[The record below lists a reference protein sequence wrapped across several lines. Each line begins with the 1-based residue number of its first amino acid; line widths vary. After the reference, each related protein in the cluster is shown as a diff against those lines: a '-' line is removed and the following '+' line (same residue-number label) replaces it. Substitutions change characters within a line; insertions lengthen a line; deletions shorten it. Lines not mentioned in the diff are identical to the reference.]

1 MNLFRGLGL
10 FLFERTYPKI
20 LVLEVGADHPGDIKR
35 VTEWLRPDVAVLT
48 SLPLRPVH
56 IENFASAEDV
66 RREKTYL
73 VERLK
78 PHGVFV
84 GNADDPLVVLLRS
97 KTTARFVSYGFSE
110 EAVVRATHPQVLYK
124 EIADGKK
131 YSEGMTFRVDKDGGS
146 FPMRIYGTVGNQLIS
161 SALAGLAVGFARGG
175 NMVTMSEGLVHLE
188 CPPGR
193 MHIIPGIRESIIID
207 DSYNAS
213 PIAMKAAL
221 DTLAELDARGRKIA
235 LLGDMLELGEYSEEE
250 HRAVGKSA
258 AKIVNMLVTVGKRA
272 KWIAEAAAKAKLP
285 ADRIRSFDTSEEAG
299 KWLREQVEPGDIVLI
314 KGSQGS
320 GENKIRM
327 ERAVKLLMANPEDA
341 SKLLVR
347 QEVEW
352 EKR

>member
-1 MNLFRGLGL
+1 
-10 FLFERTYPKI
+10 
-20 LVLEVGADHPGDIKR
+20 
-35 VTEWLRPDVAVLT
+35 
-48 SLPLRPVH
+48 
-56 IENFASAEDV
+56 
-66 RREKTYL
+66 
-73 VERLK
+73 
-78 PHGVFV
+78 
-84 GNADDPLVVLLRS
+84 
-97 KTTARFVSYGFSE
+97 
-110 EAVVRATHPQVLYK
+110 
-124 EIADGKK
+124 
-131 YSEGMTFRVDKDGGS
+131 
-146 FPMRIYGTVGNQLIS
+146 
-161 SALAGLAVGFARGG
+161 
-175 NMVTMSEGLVHLE
+175 
-188 CPPGR
+188 